1 MTTTT
6 SLATAASFYPTTGP
20 LASVAP
26 SATPYGTIDAA
37 VTLHDRWLRVELTE
51 GETADFHF
59 RWLRHR
65 CDCDRHPQTGERL
78 LCSSEIPDDI
88 RPLSAVID
96 RSAGHNDLVITWSGD
111 GHVSRYD
118 RTWLRDNAYARN
130 RPAPISA
137 AVAVSVLEVYA
148 GHHSLEHVIDTAVAK
163 LANHRAAIVRRGTG
177 SWLGNGAAPSPEE
190 ETELLIEAFA
200 KRGLTITSTHFGR
213 IEDLRTDNT
222 SNANTDQLG
231 YTDAAIDLHTDQP
244 FIEHPPR
251 YQVLQCLRP
260 ADGGGDSVLV
270 DGHAAL
276 ALLAAEDAHAAH
288 LLTTVPVRFSR
299 RQAKFQRDLIS
310 PIATERADGSIQLR
324 FSYFTLAPY
333 ALPFAELEDYYR
345 AHDRFARLVRTPSNQ
360 VRFRLEPGDFVIYDN
375 HPMLHGRTAFH
386 GPRWVRGIYLDPTP
400 SS

>member
-6 SLATAASFYPTTGP
+6 SLATAISFHPTNVPQATFDP
-20 LASVAP
+20 ALA
-26 SATPYGTIDAA
+26 
-37 VTLHDRWLRVELTE
+37 LHDRWLRVELSD
-51 GETADFHF
+51 GETADFHY

-88 RPLSAVID
+88 RPQSAVLD
-96 RSAGHNDLVITWSGD
+96 RSATNNDLVVTWSND

-137 AVAVSVLEVYA
+137 AVAVSVLEVYVGNRA
-148 GHHSLEHVIDTAVAK
+148 LNDVVDNAIEK
-163 LANHRAAIVRRGTG
+163 LATHRAAIVRRGSA
-177 SWLGNGAAPSPEE
+177 SWLGPGVAPAPED

-260 ADGGGDSVLV
+260 ADGGGDNILV

-310 PIATERADGSIQLR
+310 PIATQRADGSIQLR

-345 AHDRFARLVRTPSNQ
+345 AHDRFARLVRNANNQ

-375 HPMLHGRTAFH
+375 HQMLHGRTAFH
-386 GPRWVRGIYLDPTP
+386 GPRWVRGIYLDPAI